1 MLISMSAFAKEAK
14 VSRQAISKACKAGAL
29 VVRPD
34 KKLDT
39 THPINSEYIKNKK
52 TESENKH
59 NSQSK
64 ISNSNTSGSKK
75 DGLKRD
81 NNTSVE
87 AVDIDGNLSEYSKF
101 GLDRIK
107 TIRQIKKLE
116 LEDKI
121 KRDSLVEKALIKTVF
136 ARLIEI
142 HMNEFLTIKEKL
154 IPDISALFE
163 ISDPDKAM
171 AAGERM
177 DEELWKVLN
186 HIKSTFN
193 KFLNEIKEGELD

>member
-1 MLISMSAFAKEAK
+1 MLLTMSKFAKESG
-14 VSRQAISKACKAGAL
+14 VSRQAISKAVSAGAL
-29 VVRPD
+29 VARPD
-34 KKLDT
+34 KKLETD
-39 THPINSEYIKNKK
+39 HPINSEYIKNKN
-52 TESENKH
+52 TESSNNH
-59 NSQSK
+59 VSQPKKTSG
-64 ISNSNTSGSKK
+64 NTSGSKN
-75 DGLKRD
+75 DSPHNEND
-81 NNTSVE
+81 NPIDI
-87 AVDIDGNLSEYSKF
+87 VDIDGDLSIYSKF